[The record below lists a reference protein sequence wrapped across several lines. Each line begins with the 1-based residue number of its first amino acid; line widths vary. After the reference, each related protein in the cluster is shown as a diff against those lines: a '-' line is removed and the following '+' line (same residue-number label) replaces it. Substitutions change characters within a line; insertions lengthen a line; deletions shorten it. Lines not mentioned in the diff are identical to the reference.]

1 MKEQEAFNKLT
12 AVVDTCVKNMNIF
25 GLNEVRTIN
34 EAIDIIQSIIPEQR
48 IDSNGTFVKETS
60 CNK

>member
-1 MKEQEAFNKLT
+1 MSEQEAFNKLT
-12 AVVDTCVKNMNIF
+12 AVVDTCVKNMNFF

-34 EAIDIIQSIIPEQR
+34 EAIDIVQSIIPEKR
-48 IDSNGTFVKETS
+48 IASDGTFVKETS